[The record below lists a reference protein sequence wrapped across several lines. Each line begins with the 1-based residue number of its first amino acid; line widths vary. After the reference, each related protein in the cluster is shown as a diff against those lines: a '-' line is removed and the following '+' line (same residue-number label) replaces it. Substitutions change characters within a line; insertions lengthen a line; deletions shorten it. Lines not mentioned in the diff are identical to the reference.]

1 MSPRVAEK
9 RAVRLAEII
18 VAATRLFNRRGFL
31 ATTMEEIAAATD
43 MNPATLYHYVQG
55 KEELAY
61 HAYLKSC
68 EVRRSQ
74 LEFASDPKLDGLS
87 RIRRF
92 LECLITDDYRP
103 ALLSE
108 VGALREEWA
117 DHVRRTQRA
126 NIRMMQSMV
135 ARGVHDGSIA
145 TDDPALTG
153 IAVLSIVEWMTFWY
167 TTRLSYSREEIL
179 ALFEDVIVNGVT
191 PPDARPFDVP
201 PLDPPFPPQPVP
213 NPFDREAM
221 AEAKLERFLKVAMES
236 FNRVGVHATSIEQ
249 CARELNLT
257 KGAFYYYFRNK
268 EELLYLC
275 YKRAI
280 KFNWQAAVHLNPRDP
295 VEREILWRRSL
306 FERHVSE
313 YGPFPTYHHVT
324 FLAPAHRQEIM
335 DELMRQQET
344 DVDIDLGEVATR
356 VEENSQAIGEL
367 NEKVDVIAEATETLQ
382 SDDVDLAE
390 LSETVSDL
398 ADAVDGRGERVDELE
413 AKLTELT
420 ETLEEPTSLASIG
433 DASEDDDAGGLP
445 AEEWGTYPTK
455 QGAFAPR

>member
-1 MSPRVAEK
+1 MAQTRMENSSMSPRVAEK
-9 RAVRLAEII
+9 RAVRLAEIV

-31 ATTMEEIAAATD
+31 ATTMEEIATATG
-43 MNPATLYHYVQG
+43 MNSATLYHYVQS

-61 HAYLKSC
+61 RAYLRSC

-74 LEFASDPKLDGLS
+74 LEFASDPKLDGLG

-92 LECLITDDYRP
+92 LRSLANEEHRP

-108 VGALREEWA
+108 VGALREDWA

-126 NIRMMQSMV
+126 NIRVMQSMV
-135 ARGVHDGSIA
+135 ARGARDGSVA

-153 IAVLSIVEWMTFWY
+153 IAILSIVEWMTFWY
-167 TTRLSYSREEIL
+167 TSRLTYSREEIA
-179 ALFEDVIVNGVT
+179 ALFDDVIVNGVT
-191 PPDARPFDVP
+191 PPHARCFDVATVTP
-201 PLDPPFPPQPVP
+201 AFPPQPGP

-221 AEAKLERFLKVAMES
+221 AEAKLEQFLKVAMES
-236 FNRVGVHATSIEQ
+236 FNRVGVHATSIDQ

-280 KFNWQAAVHLNPRDP
+280 RFNWQAAGHLSPRDP

-306 FERHVSE
+306 FERHVSD

-324 FLAPAHRQEIM
+324 FLAPPHRLEIM
-335 DELMRQQET
+335 DELMGQQEA
-344 DVDIDLGEVATR
+344 DINIVQRTMDAGYFRSLDAFLV
-356 VEENSQAIGEL
+356 
-367 NEKVDVIAEATETLQ
+367 EKVRAGLTNWFPSWYSRTGRATPTQ
-382 SDDVDLAE
+382 V
-390 LSETVSDL
+390 
-398 ADAVDGRGERVDELE
+398 ADNHSRLF
-413 AKLTELT
+413 LY
-420 ETLEEPTSLASIG
+420 
-433 DASEDDDAGGLP
+433 GL
-445 AEEWGTYPTK
+445 K
-455 QGAFAPR
+455 PR